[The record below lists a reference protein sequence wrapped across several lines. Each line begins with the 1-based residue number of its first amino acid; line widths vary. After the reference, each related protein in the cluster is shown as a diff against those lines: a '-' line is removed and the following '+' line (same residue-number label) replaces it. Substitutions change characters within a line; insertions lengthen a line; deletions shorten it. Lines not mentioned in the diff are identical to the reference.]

1 MKIST
6 PGIVLKTSLFK
17 ESSIIVGLFT
27 LKRGK
32 SSYIIK
38 AAMRQKSP
46 LKAIY
51 QQMNEVEVNYVHNN
65 KRQLQPIYD
74 SKIINNWDNI
84 NTDLRKTILCLSM
97 IEMIDKGFD
106 ETASDQSTYYLIKNI
121 LEYFNVADHGY
132 NNAFYFFLIH
142 FLSNTGY
149 NIIDA
154 DEHPIIKRYITKEPN
169 LLDQLKE
176 IYNSDFVDRKNTNI
190 EFSYN
195 KKIMANLISDLVK
208 YHLPDIK
215 SFSVAKEIFKS
226 S

>member
-17 ESSIIVGLFT
+17 ESSIIVRLFT

-74 SKIINNWDNI
+74 SKIINNWDSI

>member
-17 ESSIIVGLFT
+17 ESSIIVRLFT

-32 SSYIIK
+32 SSYVIK

-106 ETASDQSTYYLIKNI
+106 ETTSDQSTYYLIKNI
-121 LEYFNVADHGY
+121 LEYFNVADRGY

-142 FLSNTGY
+142 FLNNTGY

-176 IYNSDFVDRKNTNI
+176 IYHSDFVDKKNTNI
-190 EFSYN
+190 EFGYN
-195 KKIMANLISDLVK
+195 KKTMANFISDLMR

>member
-17 ESSIIVGLFT
+17 ESSIIVRLFT

-195 KKIMANLISDLVK
+195 KKIMANLISDLVE

>member
-1 MKIST
+1 MKVST

-17 ESSIIVGLFT
+17 ESSIIVRLFT

-32 SSYIIK
+32 SSYVIK

-51 QQMNEVEVNYVHNN
+51 QQMNEVEVNYVHSN

-74 SKIINNWDNI
+74 SKILNDWDGI

-106 ETASDQSTYYLIKNI
+106 ETTSDQNTYYLIKNT
-121 LEYFNVADHGY
+121 LEYFDLAERGY
-132 NNAFYFFLIH
+132 NNAFYFFLMH
-142 FLSNTGY
+142 FLKNTGY

-154 DEHPIIKRYITKEPN
+154 DEHPIVRRYIMKEPN
-169 LLDQLKE
+169 LQDQLKE
-176 IYNSDFVDRKNTNI
+176 IYYSNFIDTKNIKIDFNYDKRT
-190 EFSYN
+190 
-195 KKIMANLISDLVK
+195 MANFISDLVK

>member
-17 ESSIIVGLFT
+17 ESSIIVRLFT

-32 SSYIIK
+32 SSYVIK

>member
-1 MKIST
+1 MKVST

-17 ESSIIVGLFT
+17 ESSIIVRLFT

-32 SSYIIK
+32 SSYVIK

-106 ETASDQSTYYLIKNI
+106 ETTSDQSTYYLIKNI
-121 LEYFNVADHGY
+121 LEYFNVADRGY

-142 FLSNTGY
+142 FLNNTGY

-176 IYNSDFVDRKNTNI
+176 IYHSDFVDKKNTNI
-190 EFSYN
+190 EFGYN
-195 KKIMANLISDLVK
+195 KKTMANFISDLMR

>member
-17 ESSIIVGLFT
+17 ESSIIVRLFT

-106 ETASDQSTYYLIKNI
+106 ETTSDQSTYYLIKNI
-121 LEYFNVADHGY
+121 LEYFNVSDHGY

>member
-1 MKIST
+1 MKVST

-17 ESSIIVGLFT
+17 ESSIIVRLFT

-32 SSYIIK
+32 SSYVIK

-51 QQMNEVEVNYVHNN
+51 QQMNEVEVNYVHSN

-74 SKIINNWDNI
+74 SKILNDWDGI

-106 ETASDQSTYYLIKNI
+106 ETTSDQNTYYLIKNT
-121 LEYFNVADHGY
+121 LEYFDLAECGY
-132 NNAFYFFLIH
+132 NNAFYFFLMH
-142 FLSNTGY
+142 FLKNTGY

-154 DEHPIIKRYITKEPN
+154 DEHPIVRRYIMKEPN
-169 LLDQLKE
+169 LQDQLKE
-176 IYNSDFVDRKNTNI
+176 IYYSNFIDTKNIKIDFNYDKRT
-190 EFSYN
+190 
-195 KKIMANLISDLVK
+195 MANFISDLVK

>member
-17 ESSIIVGLFT
+17 ESSIIVRLFT

-32 SSYIIK
+32 SSYVIK

-106 ETASDQSTYYLIKNI
+106 ETTSDQSTYYLIKNI
-121 LEYFNVADHGY
+121 LEYFNVSDHGY

-149 NIIDA
+149 SIIDA

>member
-17 ESSIIVGLFT
+17 ESSIIVRLFT

-32 SSYIIK
+32 SSYVIK

-106 ETASDQSTYYLIKNI
+106 ETTSDQSTYYLIKNI
-121 LEYFNVADHGY
+121 LEYFNVSDHGY

-149 NIIDA
+149 SIIDA

-176 IYNSDFVDRKNTNI
+176 IYNSDFVDKKNANI
-190 EFSYN
+190 EFGYN
-195 KKIMANLISDLVK
+195 KKTMANFISDLVR

>member
-17 ESSIIVGLFT
+17 ESSIIVRLFT

-32 SSYIIK
+32 SSYVIK

-106 ETASDQSTYYLIKNI
+106 ETTSDQNTYYLIKNI
-121 LEYFNVADHGY
+121 LEYFNVADYGY

-149 NIIDA
+149 SIIDA

-176 IYNSDFVDRKNTNI
+176 IYNSDFVDKKNANI
-190 EFSYN
+190 EFGYN
-195 KKIMANLISDLVK
+195 KKTMANFISDLVR

>member
-17 ESSIIVGLFT
+17 ESSIIVRLFT

-32 SSYIIK
+32 SSYVIK

-106 ETASDQSTYYLIKNI
+106 ETTSDQSTYYLIKNI
-121 LEYFNVADHGY
+121 LEYFNVSDHGY

-154 DEHPIIKRYITKEPN
+154 DEHPIIKRYLTKEPN

>member
-17 ESSIIVGLFT
+17 ESSIIVRLFT

-32 SSYIIK
+32 SSYVIK

-106 ETASDQSTYYLIKNI
+106 ETTSDQSTYYLIKNI

-176 IYNSDFVDRKNTNI
+176 IYHSDFVDKKNTKI
-190 EFSYN
+190 EFGYN
-195 KKIMANLISDLVK
+195 KKTMANFISDLMR
-208 YHLPDIK
+208 YQLPDIK

>member
-1 MKIST
+1 MKVST

-17 ESSIIVGLFT
+17 ESSIIVRLFT

-32 SSYIIK
+32 SSYVIK

-51 QQMNEVEVNYVHNN
+51 QQMNEVEVNYVHSN

-74 SKIINNWDNI
+74 SKILNDWDGI

-106 ETASDQSTYYLIKNI
+106 ETTSDQNTYYLIKNT
-121 LEYFNVADHGY
+121 LEYFDLDERGY
-132 NNAFYFFLIH
+132 NNALYFFLMH
-142 FLSNTGY
+142 FLKYTGY

-154 DEHPIIKRYITKEPN
+154 DEHPIVRRYTMKEPS
-169 LLDQLKE
+169 LQDQLKE
-176 IYNSDFVDRKNTNI
+176 IYYSNFIDTKNINI
-190 EFSYN
+190 DFSYD
-195 KKIMANLISDLVK
+195 KRTMANFISDLVK

>member
-1 MKIST
+1 MKVST

-17 ESSIIVGLFT
+17 ESSIIVRLFT
-27 LKRGK
+27 LKRVK
-32 SSYIIK
+32 SSYVIK

-51 QQMNEVEVNYVHNN
+51 QQMNEVEVNYVHSN

-74 SKIINNWDNI
+74 SKILNDWDGI

-106 ETASDQSTYYLIKNI
+106 ETTSDQNTYYLIKNT
-121 LEYFNVADHGY
+121 LEYFDLAERGY
-132 NNAFYFFLIH
+132 NNAFYFFLMH
-142 FLSNTGY
+142 FLKNTGY

-154 DEHPIIKRYITKEPN
+154 DEHPIVRRYTMKEPS
-169 LLDQLKE
+169 LQDQLKE
-176 IYNSDFVDRKNTNI
+176 IYYSNFIDTKNINI
-190 EFSYN
+190 DFSYD
-195 KKIMANLISDLVK
+195 KRTMANFISDLVK

-215 SFSVAKEIFKS
+215 SFSVATEIFKS

>member
-1 MKIST
+1 MRIST

-17 ESSIIVGLFT
+17 ESSIIVRLFT

-32 SSYIIK
+32 SSYVIK

-51 QQMNEVEVNYVHNN
+51 QQMNEVEVNYVHSN

-74 SKIINNWDNI
+74 SKVLNGWDNI
-84 NTDLRKTILCLSM
+84 NIDLRKTILCLSM
-97 IEMIDKGFD
+97 LEMIDKGFD
-106 ETASDQSTYYLIKNI
+106 ETTSDQNTYYLIKNI
-121 LEYFNVADHGY
+121 LEYFDLADRGY

-142 FLSNTGY
+142 FLKNTGY

-154 DEHPIIKRYITKEPN
+154 DEHPIVRRYAMKDSN
-169 LLDQLKE
+169 LQDQLRE
-176 IYNSDFVDRKNTNI
+176 IYYSDFISTKNINI
-190 EFSYN
+190 DFTYD
-195 KKIMANLISDLVK
+195 KKTMANFISDLVR

>member
-17 ESSIIVGLFT
+17 ESSIIVRLFT

-32 SSYIIK
+32 SSYVIK

-106 ETASDQSTYYLIKNI
+106 ETTSDQSTYYLIKNI
-121 LEYFNVADHGY
+121 LEYFNVSDHGY

-149 NIIDA
+149 SIIDA

-176 IYNSDFVDRKNTNI
+176 IYNSDFVDKKNTNI
-190 EFSYN
+190 EFGYN
-195 KKIMANLISDLVK
+195 KKTMANFISDLVR

>member
-17 ESSIIVGLFT
+17 ESSIIVRLFT

-32 SSYIIK
+32 SSYVIK

-106 ETASDQSTYYLIKNI
+106 ETTSDQSTYYLIKNI
-121 LEYFNVADHGY
+121 LEYFNVSDHGY

-149 NIIDA
+149 SIIDA

-176 IYNSDFVDRKNTNI
+176 IYNSDFVDKKNANI
-190 EFSYN
+190 EFGYN
-195 KKIMANLISDLVK
+195 KKTMANFISDLVS

>member
-1 MKIST
+1 MKVST

-17 ESSIIVGLFT
+17 ESSIIVRLFT

-32 SSYIIK
+32 SSYVIK

-51 QQMNEVEVNYVHNN
+51 QQMNEVEVNYVHRN

-74 SKIINNWDNI
+74 SKILNDWDGI

-106 ETASDQSTYYLIKNI
+106 ETTSDQNTYYLIKNT
-121 LEYFNVADHGY
+121 LEYFDLAERGY
-132 NNAFYFFLIH
+132 NNAFYFFLMH
-142 FLSNTGY
+142 FLKNTGY

-154 DEHPIIKRYITKEPN
+154 DEHPIVRRYIMKEPS
-169 LLDQLKE
+169 LQDQLKE
-176 IYNSDFVDRKNTNI
+176 IYYSNFIDTKNINI
-190 EFSYN
+190 DFSYD
-195 KKIMANLISDLVK
+195 KRTMANFISDLVK

>member
-17 ESSIIVGLFT
+17 ESSIIVRLFT

-215 SFSVAKEIFKS
+215 SFSVAKEIFES

>member
-17 ESSIIVGLFT
+17 ESSLIVRLFT

-32 SSYIIK
+32 SSYVIK

-46 LKAIY
+46 LKSIY
-51 QQMNEVEVNYVHNN
+51 QQMNEVEVNYIHSN

-74 SKIINNWDNI
+74 SKIINSWDNI

-97 IEMIDKGFD
+97 VEMIDKGFD
-106 ETASDQSTYYLIKNI
+106 ETTSDQNTYYLIKNI
-121 LEYFNVADHGY
+121 LEYFNVADRGY

-142 FLSNTGY
+142 FLRNTGY

-154 DEHPIIKRYITKEPN
+154 DEHPIVKRYIIKEPK
-169 LLDQLKE
+169 LPDQLKE
-176 IYNSDFVDRKNTNI
+176 IYYSDFVDKKNMKI
-190 EFSYN
+190 EFDYN
-195 KKIMANLISDLVK
+195 KKTMANFISDLTK

-215 SFSVAKEIFKS
+215 SFNVAKEIFKAS
-226 S
+226 

>member
-17 ESSIIVGLFT
+17 ESSIIVRLFT

-106 ETASDQSTYYLIKNI
+106 ETASDKSTYYLIKNI

>member
-1 MKIST
+1 MRIST

-17 ESSIIVGLFT
+17 ESSIIVRLFT

-32 SSYIIK
+32 SSYVIK

-51 QQMNEVEVNYVHNN
+51 QQMNEVEVNYVHSN

-74 SKIINNWDNI
+74 SKVLNGWDNI
-84 NTDLRKTILCLSM
+84 NTDLRKTVLCLSM
-97 IEMIDKGFD
+97 LEMIDKGFD
-106 ETASDQSTYYLIKNI
+106 ETTSDQNTYYLIKNI
-121 LEYFNVADHGY
+121 LEYFDLADRGY
-132 NNAFYFFLIH
+132 NNAFYFFLMH
-142 FLSNTGY
+142 FLKNTGY

-154 DEHPIIKRYITKEPN
+154 DEHPIVRRYAMKDPSLQE
-169 LLDQLKE
+169 QLRE
-176 IYNSDFVDRKNTNI
+176 IYYSDFINTKNINI
-190 EFSYN
+190 DFIYD
-195 KKIMANLISDLVK
+195 KKTMANFISDLVR

-215 SFSVAKEIFKS
+215 SLSVAKEIFKS

>member
-17 ESSIIVGLFT
+17 ESSIIVRLFT

-32 SSYIIK
+32 SSYVIK

-106 ETASDQSTYYLIKNI
+106 ETTSDQSTYYLIKNI

-176 IYNSDFVDRKNTNI
+176 IYHSDFVDKKNTKI
-190 EFSYN
+190 EFGYN
-195 KKIMANLISDLVK
+195 KKTMANFISDLMR

>member
-1 MKIST
+1 MKVST

-17 ESSIIVGLFT
+17 ESSIIVRLFT

-32 SSYIIK
+32 YSYVIK

-51 QQMNEVEVNYVHNN
+51 QQMNEVEVNYVHSN

-74 SKIINNWDNI
+74 SKILNDWDGI

-106 ETASDQSTYYLIKNI
+106 ETTSDQNTYYLIKNT
-121 LEYFNVADHGY
+121 LEYFDLAERGY
-132 NNAFYFFLIH
+132 NNAFYFFLMH
-142 FLSNTGY
+142 FLKNTGY

-154 DEHPIIKRYITKEPN
+154 DEHPIVRRYTMKEPS
-169 LLDQLKE
+169 LQDQLKE
-176 IYNSDFVDRKNTNI
+176 IYYSNFIDTKNINI
-190 EFSYN
+190 DFSYD
-195 KKIMANLISDLVK
+195 KRTMANFISDLVK

>member
-1 MKIST
+1 MRIST

-17 ESSIIVGLFT
+17 ESSIIVRLFT

-32 SSYIIK
+32 SSYVIK

-74 SKIINNWDNI
+74 SKTLNSWDGINK
-84 NTDLRKTILCLSM
+84 DLRKTVLCLSM

-106 ETASDQSTYYLIKNI
+106 ETTSDQSTYYLIKNI
-121 LEYFNVADHGY
+121 LEYFNIAENGY

-142 FLSNTGY
+142 FLKNTGY

-154 DEHPIIKRYITKEPN
+154 EEHPIIRRYKTKEPK
-169 LLDQLKE
+169 LTEQLKE
-176 IYNSDFVDRKNTNI
+176 IYYSDFIDKKNMNT
-190 EFSYN
+190 EFSYDN
-195 KKIMANLISDLVK
+195 KTMANFISDLMR

-215 SFSVAKEIFKS
+215 SFGVAKEIFKS

>member
-1 MKIST
+1 MRIST

-17 ESSIIVGLFT
+17 ESSIIVRLFT

-32 SSYIIK
+32 SSYVIK

-74 SKIINNWDNI
+74 SKTLNSWDGINK
-84 NTDLRKTILCLSM
+84 DLRKTVLCLSM

-106 ETASDQSTYYLIKNI
+106 ETTSDQNTYYLIRNT
-121 LEYFNVADHGY
+121 LEYFNRVNSGY

-142 FLSNTGY
+142 FLKNTGY

-154 DEHPIIKRYITKEPN
+154 EQHPIIRRYKTKEPN
-169 LLDQLKE
+169 LTEQLKE
-176 IYNSDFVDRKNTNI
+176 IYFSDFIDKKSMNV
-190 EFSYN
+190 EFDYN
-195 KKIMANLISDLVK
+195 KKTMANFISDLMR

-215 SFSVAKEIFKS
+215 SFGVAKEIFRTS
-226 S
+226 

>member
-17 ESSIIVGLFT
+17 ESSIIVRLFT

>member
-17 ESSIIVGLFT
+17 ESSIIVRLFT

-106 ETASDQSTYYLIKNI
+106 ETTSDQSTYYLIKNI
-121 LEYFNVADHGY
+121 LEYFNVSDHGY

-149 NIIDA
+149 SIIDA

-176 IYNSDFVDRKNTNI
+176 IYNSDFVDKKNANI
-190 EFSYN
+190 EFGYN
-195 KKIMANLISDLVK
+195 KKTMANFISDLVR

>member
-17 ESSIIVGLFT
+17 ESSIIVRLFT

-106 ETASDQSTYYLIKNI
+106 ETTSDQSTYYLIKNI

-149 NIIDA
+149 SIIDA

-176 IYNSDFVDRKNTNI
+176 IYNSDFVDKKNANI
-190 EFSYN
+190 EFGYN
-195 KKIMANLISDLVK
+195 KKTMANFISDLVR